1 MINYPVEFRAAVLV
15 KNQKPLIIKDII
27 FDGPLE
33 TGQILVKV
41 LYSGICGKQIEEI
54 DGLGGHDSYIPH
66 MLGHEAT
73 AIVEDIGPGVKKV
86 KIGDTVILHWM
97 KGSGL
102 QSNTP
107 HYKNKKDNSMINAGW
122 VTTFNEFSVVSENRV
137 TKINKNENLITSA
150 LFGCAATTG
159 PGVIFNQAEIKS
171 TDDVVVYGVGG
182 VGIFVI
188 QAAKLMNPK
197 SLIAIDVNDKSLKMA
212 GEMGATNMINPTSA
226 DVIQEVRDLTNGNG
240 ASKVIIVT
248 GSKEG
253 VEMGIEVAAC
263 PADVYLVGVPP
274 KEEKI
279 EIDAWKVMHKRNLY
293 GSLGGSINPDSDIH
307 TYMSLFN
314 KGLLP
319 VDKTITKIFSFDE
332 INNAISM
339 MKSDNPGRV
348 IIKFDQD

>member
-1 MINYPVEFRAAVLV
+1 VNYPIEFRAAVLV
-15 KNQKPLIIKDII
+15 ENKKPLEMRDIV

-33 TGQILVKV
+33 AGQILVKV

-54 DGLGGHDSYIPH
+54 DGLGGYDPYIPH

-73 AIVEDIGPGVKKV
+73 ALVKDVGPGVTKV
-86 KIGDTVILHWM
+86 GVGDTVVLHWM
-97 KGSGL
+97 KGSGV
-102 QSNTP
+102 QSNAP
-107 HYKNKKDNSMINAGW
+107 CYKYKENNLTVNAGW

-137 TKINKNENLITSA
+137 TRINKNEDLATSA

-159 PGVIFNQAEIKS
+159 PGVVFNQAEIKPS
-171 TDDVVVYGVGG
+171 DDVVVYGVGG

-197 SLIAIDVNDKSLKMA
+197 SLIAIDINDKSLKMA
-212 GEMGATNMINPTSA
+212 KEMGATNTINPNKS
-226 DVIQEVRDLTNGNG
+226 DVIQDVKNLTNGNG

-248 GSKEG
+248 GNKEG
-253 VEMGIEVAAC
+253 VELGIEVAAC

-274 KEEKI
+274 KEDKI
-279 EIDAWKVMHKRNLY
+279 KIDAWKVMHMRNLH
-293 GSLGGSINPDSDIH
+293 GSLGGGINPDCDIH

-319 VDKTITKIFSFDE
+319 IDKAITKILPFDG
-332 INNAISM
+332 INDAINIMRGDS
-339 MKSDNPGRV
+339 PGRV
-348 IIKFDQD
+348 IIKF

>member
-1 MINYPVEFRAAVLV
+1 MINYPIEFRAAVLV
-15 KNQKPLIIKDII
+15 KNKKPLKIDDIV

-54 DGLGGHDSYIPH
+54 EGLGGHDPYIPH

-73 AIVEDIGPGVKKV
+73 ALVEDIGPGVTKV
-86 KIGDTVILHWM
+86 KAGDIVVLLWM
-97 KGSGL
+97 KGSGI
-102 QSNTP
+102 QSNAP
-107 HYKNKKDNSMINAGW
+107 YYKNKKNNSTVNAGW

-159 PGVIFNQAEIKS
+159 PGVIFNQAEIKPS
-171 TDDVVVYGVGG
+171 DDVVVYGVGG

-197 SLIAIDVNDKSLKMA
+197 SLIAIDINDKSLKMA
-212 GEMGATNMINPTSA
+212 KDMGATNIINPIKS
-226 DVIQEVRDLTNGNG
+226 DVIQEVKNLTNDNG

-274 KEEKI
+274 KEEKV
-279 EIDAWKVMHKRNLY
+279 EIDAWKVMHKRNLH
-293 GSLGGSINPDSDIH
+293 GSLGGEINPDSDIH
-307 TYMSLFN
+307 KYMSLFN

-319 VDKTITKIFSFDE
+319 IDKTITKIFPFDE
-332 INNAISM
+332 INNAINT

-348 IIKFDQD
+348 IIKFDED